1 MTDRKRFL
9 HELGAEL
16 DAIDSQLDQYRAE
29 FRDESMLDRKHS
41 PGELAQR
48 REHLRKRSRE
58 LEDFDGDG
66 WDSERREIEAAR
78 DELKRKL
85 AHARNEARNE
95 AHDQA
100 SNRTQH

>member
-29 FRDESMLDRKHS
+29 FRDESTFDRKHS
-41 PGELAQR
+41 PSELAQR

-85 AHARNEARNE
+85 AQARNEAR
-95 AHDQA
+95 DQA

>member
-29 FRDESMLDRKHS
+29 FREESTFGNRHT

-58 LEDFDGDG
+58 LEDFDGAE

-85 AHARNEARNE
+85 AQARDEA
-95 AHDQA
+95 
-100 SNRTQH
+100 SKRTQH